1 MRKTDGNE
9 QILRAVI
16 CNGCGRQ
23 LKVEKGV
30 LREGCFCAEQ
40 TFGYFSSMDG
50 KRVGFDLCEECF
62 QKLLDRFVIPA
73 EIEEKTELF

>member
-9 QILRAVI
+9 KELRAVI

-73 EIEEKTELF
+73 EIEEETELF

>member
-40 TFGYFSSMDG
+40 IFGYFSSMDG
-50 KRVGFDLCEECF
+50 KRVSFDLCEECF
-62 QKLLDRFVIPA
+62 QRLLNSFVIPA
-73 EIEEKTELF
+73 EIEEETELF

>member
-40 TFGYFSSMDG
+40 IFGYFSSMDG
-50 KRVGFDLCEECF
+50 KRISFYLCEECF
-62 QKLLDRFVIPA
+62 QRLLNRFVIPA
-73 EIEEKTELF
+73 EIEEETELF

>member
-40 TFGYFSSMDG
+40 IFGYFSSMDG
-50 KRVGFDLCEECF
+50 KRISFDLCEECF
-62 QKLLDRFVIPA
+62 QKLLDRFAVPA
-73 EIEEKTELF
+73 EIEEETELF

>member
-40 TFGYFSSMDG
+40 IFGYFSSMDG
-50 KRVGFDLCEECF
+50 KRISFDLWEECF
-62 QKLLDRFVIPA
+62 QRLLNRFGIPA
-73 EIEEKTELF
+73 EIEEETELF

>member
-50 KRVGFDLCEECF
+50 KRVSFDLCEECF
-62 QKLLDRFVIPA
+62 QKLLDRFAVPA
-73 EIEEKTELF
+73 EIEEETELF

>member
-40 TFGYFSSMDG
+40 IFGYFSSMDG
-50 KRVGFDLCEECF
+50 KRISFDLCEECYD
-62 QKLLDRFVIPA
+62 KLVKEFVFPPA
-73 EIEEKTELF
+73 VKKQREMI

>member
-1 MRKTDGNE
+1 MRKSDGSE
-9 QILRAVI
+9 KMLRAVI

-23 LKVEKGV
+23 LKVEKGM

-50 KRVGFDLCEECF
+50 KKISFDLCEDCF
-62 QKLLDRFVIPA
+62 EKLLERLAVPA
-73 EIEEKTELF
+73 KVEEETELL

>member
-40 TFGYFSSMDG
+40 IFGYFSSMDG
-50 KRVGFDLCEECF
+50 KRISFDLCEECF
-62 QKLLDRFVIPA
+62 QRLLNRCVIPA
-73 EIEEKTELF
+73 EIEEETELF